1 VGPLAMRYNW
11 NWAILVTEPYLMWML
26 SGLLWTILV
35 SLAGWVLALL
45 LGSIV
50 GVARTVRQ
58 PVVRAIAAAYVEV
71 FRNIPL
77 LVQLFLWY
85 FVLPELLP
93 PAAGT
98 WLKRDLPYA
107 EFWTAVV
114 SLGTYT
120 ACRIAEQLRAGI
132 EAIAGGQA
140 RAGLATGLTT
150 AQVYRYI
157 LLPVAYRIIV
167 PALTSEFLNIFKNS
181 SLALTIGLLELTSR
195 SRQISEYT
203 YQPIEMFTAA
213 TLLYCL
219 IALIVAAGMRIV
231 EKRSALPGMITV
243 EAR

>member
-1 VGPLAMRYNW
+1 MRYNW
-11 NWAILVTEPYLMWML
+11 NWAVLVTEPYLMWML
-26 SGLLWTILV
+26 QGLLWTILV

-45 LGSIV
+45 LGSVV
-50 GVARTVRQ
+50 GVARTVR
-58 PVVRAIAAAYVEV
+58 PPAVRATAAAYVEI
-71 FRNIPL
+71 FRNVPL

-93 PAAGT
+93 PAAGS
-98 WLKRDLPYA
+98 WLKRDLPFA

-120 ACRIAEQLRAGI
+120 ACRVAEQLRAGI
-132 EAIAGGQA
+132 QAIAGGQA
-140 RAGLATGLTT
+140 SAGLASGLTT
-150 AQVYRYI
+150 TQVYRYI
-157 LLPVAYRIIV
+157 LLPVAFRIIV

-203 YQPIEMFTAA
+203 YQPIEVFTAA

-219 IALIVAAGMRIV
+219 IALLVAAAMRIV
-231 EKRSALPGMITV
+231 EKRSALPGMIAV